1 MIILEGF
8 ENTVFSLADIGINHY
23 KIRNITSEL
32 DNPIPYFPLV
42 NTDKLLDLDIIEERI
57 TTELIE
63 IIDSNCEYTPPVR
76 YKDILIY
83 TNTELADILANIDT
97 DDVKKICYEIDLEYN
112 PVLKK
117 AYLALWIDFSKSEK
131 LMKLIKQNLEI
142 EERAYWGCMVDV
154 DVSLDADDKEYL
166 IKALSDYVIDCCIY
180 GIREEDIIESKKVS

>member
-1 MIILEGF
+1 MIILEDF

-23 KIRNITSEL
+23 KIRDITSEL

-63 IIDSNCEYTPPVR
+63 IIDSNCEYTPPVI

-83 TNTELADILANIDT
+83 TNTELADILENIDT

-117 AYLALWIDFSKSEK
+117 AYLVLWIDFSKSEK

-142 EERAYWGCMVDV
+142 EERVCWGCMIDV
-154 DVSLDADDKEYL
+154 KVSLDADDKEYL